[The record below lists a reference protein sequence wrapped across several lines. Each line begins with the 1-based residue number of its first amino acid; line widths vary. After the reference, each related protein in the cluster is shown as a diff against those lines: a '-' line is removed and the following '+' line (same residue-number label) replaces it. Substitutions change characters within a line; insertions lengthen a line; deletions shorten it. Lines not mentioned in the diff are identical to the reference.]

1 MKLNANNQGLTAEHT
16 AQDYLK
22 KQGLVLLENNYSCR
36 FGEID
41 LVMRDGNTLV
51 FVEVRLRSNPKFGSA
66 AQSINQAK
74 QEKLIRTAQFYLQQ
88 KDLALACRFD
98 VVLFNDQ
105 EMQSIE
111 WIRNAFETY

>member
-1 MKLNANNQGLTAEHT
+1 MKLNINNQGLIAEHT
-16 AQDYLK
+16 AEAYLK
-22 KQGLVLLENNYSCR
+22 KQGLSLLEKNFSCR

-51 FVEVRLRSNPKFGSA
+51 FVEVRLRSNAKFGSA
-66 AQSINQAK
+66 AQSINHSK

-98 VVLFNDQ
+98 VVLFNERQ
-105 EMQSIE
+105 MQSIE